1 MTLREVIDQYI
12 AWRQARG
19 ARFQSQAYALR
30 RYSRGVGDAIG
41 CDEVGSDQARAFLA
55 AGATA
60 ASNRAFLHSA
70 LAGFYRYA
78 IARGLATRS
87 PLPAKPPQVSQRT
100 APYIYTR
107 AELRRLLDATPT
119 YRQRVNQ
126 LEPPTFRALLLLL
139 YGAGLRRGEAL
150 RLTRAD
156 VDLRAA
162 LLTLRGTK
170 FGKTRYVPLAPPLA
184 RALQEYAAR
193 RKAAGAPQ
201 ADEAPF
207 FANRDGTPLAAR
219 TVSKAFAQLRVA
231 AGVVRENATRQQP
244 RLHDLRHSFAVHRL
258 TAWHRQG
265 ADAQRLLP
273 LLSTYLGHASVA
285 ATQVYLELTPALLEA
300 AALRFERY
308 AAGGNGGGHD

>member
-87 PLPAKPPQVSQRT
+87 PLPAKPPQVSQRA

-107 AELRRLLDATPT
+107 AELRRAGRHADLSPARQPAGAAYLPRSAAAAVRSWLPARGGTP
-119 YRQRVNQ
+119 
-126 LEPPTFRALLLLL
+126 PH
-139 YGAGLRRGEAL
+139 AGRCRPA
-150 RLTRAD
+150 R
-156 VDLRAA
+156 RAA
-162 LLTLRGTK
+162 H
-170 FGKTRYVPLAPPLA
+170 
-184 RALQEYAAR
+184 RAQ
-193 RKAAGAPQ
+193 
-201 ADEAPF
+201 D
-207 FANRDGTPLAAR
+207 
-219 TVSKAFAQLRVA
+219 
-231 AGVVRENATRQQP
+231 
-244 RLHDLRHSFAVHRL
+244 
-258 TAWHRQG
+258 
-265 ADAQRLLP
+265 
-273 LLSTYLGHASVA
+273 
-285 ATQVYLELTPALLEA
+285 
-300 AALRFERY
+300 
-308 AAGGNGGGHD
+308 